1 VLNINKAL
9 LQDGDDENHME
20 IEKEV
25 ERLASIGKKRV
36 MKEIGDSKMRL
47 EKAKR
52 ELLELSIKNK

>member
-9 LQDGDDENHME
+9 LQDDDDENLME

>member
-9 LQDGDDENHME
+9 LQDGDDENLME